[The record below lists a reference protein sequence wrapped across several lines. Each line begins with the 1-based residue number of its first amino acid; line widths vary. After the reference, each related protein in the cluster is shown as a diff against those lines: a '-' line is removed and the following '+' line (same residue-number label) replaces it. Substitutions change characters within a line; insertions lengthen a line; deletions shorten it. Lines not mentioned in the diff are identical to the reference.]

1 MVSTPKHGLVQHCP
15 KGVDKGPERIFG
27 THPVGDF
34 DSSYVAEWT
43 QEVAMTET
51 NKDVVPPPSEISV
64 IAKLSVM
71 GLIVGVLA
79 GAGAAVFIAVQHA
92 VSHWLWHTLPELMG
106 LREAPMWLTI
116 LLPMVGAGLVAA
128 ALKLPGHGG
137 HGPLDGLALNIG
149 PREVA
154 SVLLASL
161 AGLTFGAVLGP
172 EAPLLALGTAVGAAV
187 MRTANP
193 GARQIM
199 MTAGA
204 MAAAGAIFGNPLV
217 TAIMLLEFTIIS
229 GAHAA
234 GLRLL
239 VPSMAGL
246 AGGYLLQVGVAGW
259 TGLGQSE
266 LRVPGLASY
275 PVIRLGDLV
284 WALLVSAVV
293 AAVTSS
299 ALRLAHSWARLA
311 QGAPTLM
318 LLASG
323 AVIGLVAV
331 FVMAVTGEPATMVVM
346 SGQGAMG
353 RYVVLASLGT
363 ALLVLVAKFV
373 GYAVSLGGGFR
384 GGLIFPSVAMG
395 TIMATM
401 VTIPMGTAASS
412 GLIAAGIGAAVAAA
426 LRLPFTATL
435 LAVLLTIGAG
445 PAVTVLAIIG
455 AVIGLLMRLIAEKV
469 WPVLVVGAQGDKDP
483 AGGAVPA

>member
-1 MVSTPKHGLVQHCP
+1 
-15 KGVDKGPERIFG
+15 
-27 THPVGDF
+27 
-34 DSSYVAEWT
+34 
-43 QEVAMTET
+43 MTET
-51 NKDVVPPPSEISV
+51 DNEVVRPESEVSA
-64 IAKLSVM
+64 IAKLSV
-71 GLIVGVLA
+71 VGVLVGILA
-79 GAGAAVFIAVQHA
+79 GAGAAVFIAAQHV

-106 LREAPMWLTI
+106 LREAPMWLAI
-116 LLPMVGAGLVAA
+116 LLPIVGAGLVVAA
-128 ALKLPGHGG
+128 KKLPGRGG
-137 HGPLDGLALNIG
+137 HAPLDGLALNIG

-172 EAPLLALGTAVGAAV
+172 EAPLLAIGTAVGAAV
-187 MRTANP
+187 MRTAHP

-217 TAIMLLEFTIIS
+217 TAIMLLEFTIIA
-229 GAHAA
+229 GAQAA

-246 AGGYLLQVGVAGW
+246 AGGYVLQVGVAGW

-275 PVIRLGDLV
+275 PAIRVTDVMWALV
-284 WALLVSAVV
+284 LAAVVGAITVSAMRLAHWWALLAK
-293 AAVTSS
+293 
-299 ALRLAHSWARLA
+299 
-311 QGAPTLM
+311 GAPTVM

-323 AVIGLVAV
+323 AVVGLAAV
-331 FVMAVTGEPATMVVM
+331 IMMMTTGEPATMVVM

-353 RYVVLASLGT
+353 RYVLMASLGT
-363 ALLVLVAKFV
+363 ALAVLVAKFI

-395 TIMATM
+395 TIVATM
-401 VTIPMGTAASS
+401 VTIPMGSAASS

-426 LRLPFTATL
+426 LRLPFTAAL

-455 AVIGLLMRLIAEKV
+455 AAIGLLMRLGAEKV
-469 WPVLVVGAQGDKDP
+469 WPVLVLSPQDSQKP
-483 AGGAVPA
+483 AAEAGQA